1 MCQKIVD
8 IGLFAH
14 NEENNICRIIDVL
27 TKQNE
32 FLLNKYS
39 VRIFILANG
48 CTDNTVKVASEL
60 ISSDALYENFELVNF
75 EQGGKSRTWNKFVHD
90 ISRHDAT
97 HLIFCD
103 SDIWFTKSNTL
114 FELCEKLSND
124 PKLSVVTSKP
134 VKDLQLNSE
143 NLSSIEKLILSSGG
157 SLTNWKKSICG
168 QLYVT
173 RAIIAKSIYLPIG
186 LPVEDGFVRAMIATK
201 NLSQTENLSQFD
213 GNDENFHIYSSEKS
227 IRNLIEHQV
236 RIVIGSSINA
246 CIYSYLREQNPSEK
260 DLLMQKMAED
270 EGLLKSILENNIPSW
285 KYGWVPWSFLFKR
298 VNYSLTNPKK
308 LLSFRAI
315 FVLLAGFCFDL
326 IVYLVAQYRMAK
338 GKGIGYW

>member
-8 IGLFAH
+8 IGVFAH
-14 NEENNICRIIDVL
+14 NEENNICRIIKEL
-27 TKQNE
+27 ANQNKS
-32 FLLNKYS
+32 LSNKYS
-39 VRIFILANG
+39 VQIFILANG
-48 CTDNTVKVASEL
+48 CTDNTAINASEL
-60 ISSDALYENFELVNF
+60 ISSDALYENFRLINF
-75 EQGGKSRTWNKFVHD
+75 EQGGKSRTWNRFVHN
-90 ISRHDAT
+90 ISRRDAT
-97 HLIFCD
+97 YLIFCD
-103 SDIWFTKSNTL
+103 SDIWFTKANIL
-114 FELCEKLSND
+114 LELCEKLSND

-134 VKDLQLNSE
+134 VKDLQLKSKK
-143 NLSSIEKLILSSGG
+143 LSRLEKLILSSGG

-173 RAIIAKSIYLPIG
+173 RANIAKSIYLPIG
-186 LPVEDGFVRAMIATK
+186 LPVEDGYVRAMIATK
-201 NLSQTENLSQFD
+201 NLSQTESLSQFD

-227 IRNLIEHQV
+227 IRKLIEHQV

-246 CIYSYLREQNPSEK
+246 CIYSYLREQTSSER
-260 DLLMQKMAED
+260 DLLIKKMAED
-270 EGLLKSILENNIPSW
+270 GDILKNILKKSFPDW

-298 VNYSLTNPKK
+298 VNYSLSNTTK
-308 LLSFRAI
+308 LLSLRAI